1 MKRLVRDATDDETG
15 SERTCIVTR
24 ARLSPDEMLRFVVGP
39 GDLIVADI
47 KRKLPGRGVWVSA
60 DAKSVAEAA
69 KKQLFARSLK
79 CAAKASPTLPEE
91 VDAMLERDALQFFS
105 IANKAGLVVTGSAKV
120 ESAIGKGGVI
130 ALIHAS
136 DGGSDGIRKL
146 GQAVTRKFGDE
157 ASEVPRI
164 GLFLSA
170 QLDLALGR
178 SNVIHA
184 ALVAGPASDAL
195 LAKCRR
201 LDIYRSGRQPGSPGE
216 PASPANLPEQNSSLS
231 VPADGPGLMD
241 DKVPEENS
249 GHLNDRMPEPV
260 SGDDTTTSGLG
271 PEAQN

>member
-24 ARLSPDEMLRFVVGP
+24 ARLSPDEMLRFVAGP
-39 GDLIVADI
+39 DGLVVADI

-60 DAKSVAEAA
+60 DAKNVAEAA

-79 CAAKASPTLPEE
+79 CAVKASPQLADE

-120 ESAIGKGGVI
+120 ESAIAKGGVI
-130 ALIHAS
+130 ALIHAT
-136 DGGSDGIRKL
+136 DGGADGIRKL
-146 GQAVTRKFGDE
+146 GQAVTRRFGE
-157 ASEVPRI
+157 AASGVPRI
-164 GLFLSA
+164 ALFQSA

-178 SNVIHA
+178 ANVIHA
-184 ALVAGPASDAL
+184 ALMAGPASDAL
-195 LAKCRR
+195 PLAKCRR
-201 LDIYRSGRQPGSPGE
+201 LDSYRSGRQPGNLGE
-216 PASPANLPEQNSSLS
+216 PASPANLPEQDSSHS
-231 VPADGPGLMD
+231 VFTDGSALMD
-241 DKVPEENS
+241 DKVPT
-249 GHLNDRMPEPV
+249 GHQDDKMPDPS